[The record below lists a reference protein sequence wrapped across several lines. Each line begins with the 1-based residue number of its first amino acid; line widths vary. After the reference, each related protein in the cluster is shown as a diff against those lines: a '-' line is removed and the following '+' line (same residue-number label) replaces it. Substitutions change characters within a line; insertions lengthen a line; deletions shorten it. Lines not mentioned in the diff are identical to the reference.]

1 MSGSGK
7 QLSAD
12 EVKSELDA
20 GLLKSA
26 ADADVDV
33 DGVVESTIANRGEY
47 GKKTVVRFAVSA
59 LNRQI
64 EAAASD
70 TVSGILCGSRDRHGK
85 NWPRRHALIKS
96 DGDHLEASTWD
107 GTLPTPDG
115 TTVDIP
121 AGAVV
126 EMGLEHDTQYDS
138 YEAKQLHSVQEL
150 GREELSSRLA
160 SVAVTPGGLSRNDE
174 YEIVAVHGKIAYVNP
189 QTVFEDG
196 EPQGDG
202 EVMMTDENG
211 QPKPHFE
218 VVLSED
224 ENTRVRGHVERQ
236 RYAEPFF
243 DVEDFDMLVR
253 DAHTDFDT
261 PDQQAGLLND
271 ALRDREVIIV
281 GNVNSF
287 DQSRSQ
293 GQTTRYVDM
302 AVAGIVELADKPQ
315 TADTSTQSPSEPES
329 DNETDD
335 GQESSS
341 FVAVKKNVEQ
351 YADLVGLDT
360 SEITVET
367 VNENMDLDA
376 PESVIQE
383 AINALGAGGE
393 PEVGSEPDT
402 SDASDADS
410 PVEACRDP
418 ETGQLLCP
426 AEGCIFSAS
435 GEASLF
441 GHIAGEHAPDAENPE
456 EWVAAQVGE

>member
-1 MSGSGK
+1 MSGSGNT
-7 QLSAD
+7 LSAD
-12 EVKSELDA
+12 EVRRSIDAQVVQEASDA
-20 GLLKSA
+20 G
-26 ADADVDV
+26 VDV
-33 DGVVESTIANRGEY
+33 DGVIESTIAERGDY
-47 GKKTVVRFAVSA
+47 GRRTVERFAVSA
-59 LNRQI
+59 LNRQV

-115 TTVDIP
+115 TEVEIP
-121 AGAVV
+121 SGAAV
-126 EMGLEHDTQYDS
+126 EIGLEHDSQYDS

-150 GREELSSRLA
+150 DRDTLASRLA
-160 SVAVTPGGLSRNDE
+160 SISKTPGDLSRDDE
-174 YEIVAVHGKIAYVNP
+174 YEMIAVRGEVRYVNP
-189 QTVFEDG
+189 QTIFEDG

-202 EVMMTDENG
+202 EVMMTDERG

-218 VVLSED
+218 LVLAQESS
-224 ENTRVRGHVERQ
+224 TRVRCHVERQ

-253 DAHTDFDT
+253 DAYSDFDS

-271 ALRDREVIIV
+271 ALRDRGVVVV

-287 DQSRSQ
+287 DQNRSN
-293 GQTTRYVDM
+293 GSTTRYVDM
-302 AVAGIVELADKPQ
+302 AVAGVVELP
-315 TADTSTQSPSEPES
+315 DTNTTTDESQQSSTEPES
-329 DNETDD
+329 GGGSGDD
-335 GQESSS
+335 TESRS
-341 FVAVKKNVEQ
+341 FVDVKKSVEQ

-360 SEITVET
+360 DELTVET

-383 AINALGAGGE
+383 AINALGAGAE
-393 PEVGSEPDT
+393 PEVGYEP
-402 SDASDADS
+402 DASDADS
-410 PVEACRDP
+410 PIEACRDP

-426 AEGCIFSAS
+426 ADGCIFSAS
-435 GEASLF
+435 GEAGLF
-441 GHIAGEHAPDAENPE
+441 GHIVGQHAPGAENPE
-456 EWVAAQVGE
+456 EWVATQVGE